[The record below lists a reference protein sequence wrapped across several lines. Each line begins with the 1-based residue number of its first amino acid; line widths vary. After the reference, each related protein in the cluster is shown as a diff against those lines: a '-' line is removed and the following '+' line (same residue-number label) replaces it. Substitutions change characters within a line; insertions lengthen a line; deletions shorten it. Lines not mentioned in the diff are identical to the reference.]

1 MKMKVLHL
9 STFIKHTILVVFAVL
24 VSFINAYSQK
34 TKSLTNKDSL
44 IEDLVKRGLNITEA
58 KSYLNS
64 KKQKKTNTLQ
74 TITASF
80 PFPVQPVN
88 LSSNCGSI
96 NGWSVYG
103 IIRPSDFQT
112 DTFFYGS
119 SLTGQNVVN
128 LVTWNS
134 QNGGSISS
142 TYFPLGCNPSWGL
155 WHQLVIDILGT
166 TSQLKV
172 SWN

>member
-88 LSSNCGSI
+88 ISSNCGSI
-96 NGWSVYG
+96 NGLECCMR

-119 SLTGQNVVN
+119 SLA
-128 LVTWNS
+128 
-134 QNGGSISS
+134 GSKCS
-142 TYFPLGCNPSWGL
+142 
-155 WHQLVIDILGT
+155 
-166 TSQLKV
+166 
-172 SWN
+172 